1 MEDFMKKLFEKGE
14 YTKKWHLY
22 SEYVAFLCSLYLI
35 YRNWFY
41 EANAISTVFWIF
53 LGGLSL
59 YRLKFNDRK
68 FNDG

>member
-1 MEDFMKKLFEKGE
+1 MKRFFKGHK

-22 SEYVAFLCSLYLI
+22 SDYIALLCSSFLI

-41 EANAISTVFWIF
+41 EASAFGTVIWIF
-53 LGGLSL
+53 IGGLSL

>member
-1 MEDFMKKLFEKGE
+1 MKNFFKGHK

-22 SEYVAFLCSLYLI
+22 SDYIALLCSSILL

-41 EANAISTVFWIF
+41 KADALNTVIWIF
-53 LGGLSL
+53 IGGLSL

-68 FNDG
+68 FNDGK

>member
-1 MEDFMKKLFEKGE
+1 MKKFFKGDK

-22 SEYVAFLCSLYLI
+22 SDYVALICSSLLI

-41 EANAISTVFWIF
+41 EANAFGTVIWIF
-53 LGGLSL
+53 IGGLSL

-68 FNDG
+68 FNDGK